1 MIITPSHAWGDGH
14 RNSHC
19 DDHKHPDVETARPRS
34 VVGYK
39 MYGRKSHCEVSAYLD
54 CCLCLNLV
62 PIIWCFYCLSTS
74 LCGNVVFAMTFD
86 MPKRQR
92 LQSVPV
98 EIANVFAQQRLAN
111 SAFAV
116 VFNMFLQMFM

>member
-1 MIITPSHAWGDGH
+1 M
-14 RNSHC
+14 RNLGTLGLLPLLEMGAYYLVFLLF
-19 DDHKHPDVETARPRS
+19 KHL
-34 VVGYK
+34 VVWK
-39 MYGRKSHCEVSAYLD
+39 IVDMFVSCY
-54 CCLCLNLV
+54 
-62 PIIWCFYCLSTS
+62 
-74 LCGNVVFAMTFD
+74 D

-98 EIANVFAQQRLAN
+98 EIANVFAQQRLAY